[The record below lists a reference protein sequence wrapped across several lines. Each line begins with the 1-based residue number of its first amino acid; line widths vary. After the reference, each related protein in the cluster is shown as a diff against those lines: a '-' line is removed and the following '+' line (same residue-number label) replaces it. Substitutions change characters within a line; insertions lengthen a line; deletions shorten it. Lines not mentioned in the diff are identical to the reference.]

1 MEINWFW
8 QSFVQHLHCLI
19 TVFYKSIKNYVYKFM
34 FTNNIETTVHA
45 YINVYIF
52 ISIIVDTGKLL
63 ELSILDLLNNS
74 PLLHP
79 SSCRVKYKMTQ
90 YVFH

>member
-45 YINVYIF
+45 YINVYI
-52 ISIIVDTGKLL
+52 
-63 ELSILDLLNNS
+63 
-74 PLLHP
+74 LHLF
-79 SSCRVKYKMTQ
+79 R
-90 YVFH
+90 

>member
-19 TVFYKSIKNYVYKFM
+19 TVCFMKYIKIYVYKFM

-45 YINVYIF
+45 YINVYI
-52 ISIIVDTGKLL
+52 
-63 ELSILDLLNNS
+63 
-74 PLLHP
+74 LHLF
-79 SSCRVKYKMTQ
+79 R
-90 YVFH
+90 

>member
-1 MEINWFW
+1 M
-8 QSFVQHLHCLI
+8 
-19 TVFYKSIKNYVYKFM
+19 
-34 FTNNIETTVHA
+34 
-45 YINVYIF
+45 YIYYIYF
-52 ISIIVDTGKLL
+52 DNSRYW
-63 ELSILDLLNNS
+63 EPSILDLLNNS